1 VTPSPPWP
9 RPAGS
14 SPRIPSGSAAGGRWR
29 WGLYRTGRQSEALA
43 AVARLRRTL
52 ADELGLDPAPETAAF
67 EAGILRHDPAL
78 TFAPAPESV
87 AVLPPVPDRADDGLL
102 GRDAALAAV
111 DRAVAAA
118 GSGRGALLVLEAAA
132 GAGKTTLLRATA
144 ERVTATGGN
153 ARARV
158 GRRHRRDAGV
168 VAVDHDRPAGRRA
181 SAGGQGTGGRRR
193 RRSGPG
199 SHAVRRPGAG

>member
-153 ARARV
+153 AVHGSGVGIGAMPALWPWITIVRQVAELLPEDKARAA
-158 GRRHRRDAGV
+158 GDA
-168 VAVDHDRPAGRRA
+168 AGQA
-181 SAGGQGTGGRRR
+181 LDLM
-193 RRSGPG
+193 RSGGPAPG
-199 SHAVRRPGAG
+199 